1 MSIFDDRR
9 LRSHVR
15 IWNRDMPVG
24 SGFVVGDRH
33 VMTCAH
39 VVGDSAGKRQE
50 LRGSAQAP
58 VDLDVRIDMP
68 LAPGR
73 FAVAR
78 VVAAKWRPELRLPSG
93 EGLDDAAVLELCEG
107 STLPSGA
114 REVGKTRRVEDDD
127 PIRGLGVSLQQP
139 TGVVIRG
146 VYQGLVSLNRFH
158 ILADAVDEAIRPGC
172 SGAAAWNSVRGGVA
186 GMVVEMQQTLTGR
199 VIPIELL
206 EEIWRFEWEDRLDG
220 SVSRRPAVPASRSQ
234 IVPRLKEEL
243 RSFDRVQ
250 QIGRFE
256 GLLSRQWDRGKKPL
270 VCTIAGLEPDKPEW
284 CRDKCR
290 HVGLDRRFQ
299 KLKIRAD
306 RVNMIALSWPDSPDF
321 DGEAAYSGLINEVRA
336 HLDPRNDS
344 AGAFRLAY
352 NAMLNPV
359 VFYSNLDERAVRAG
373 EAAHTGLL
381 RRWIQFWDE
390 VGDKPLKKPFVH
402 FLLLKLE
409 RPLPGFDQ
417 ADAQSGAYR
426 SFYERLLAGVGVD
439 QKDSLPLLGFCSLD
453 EVDTWL
459 QNIAR
464 DVRLGKTQLA
474 RLRSEAEAMFR
485 RRPNPRMADLAEW
498 LEELD
503 V

>member
-1 MSIFDDRR
+1 MSIIDDRR

-15 IWNRDMPVG
+15 IWNGDVPVG
-24 SGFVVGDRH
+24 SGFVVGPRQ

-39 VVGDSAGKRQE
+39 VVGDSAGRRAQ
-50 LRGSAQAP
+50 LRGLGEAP
-58 VDLDVRIDMP
+58 LDLDVRIDMP
-68 LAPGR
+68 LAPRR
-73 FAVAR
+73 FATAR
-78 VVAAKWRPELRLPSG
+78 IMPGKWRPELAIPAG
-93 EGLDDAAVLELCEG
+93 EGLDDSVVLELCPG
-107 STLPSGA
+107 SQLPDGA
-114 REVGKTRRVEDDD
+114 RTVGKARLVEDDD

-146 VYQGLVSLNRFH
+146 VFQGLVSLNRFH
-158 ILADAVDEAIRPGC
+158 ILAEAVDEAIRPGC
-172 SGAAAWNSVRGGVA
+172 SGAAAWNSARGGIA

-199 VIPIELL
+199 VIPVDVL
-206 EEIWRFEWEDRLDG
+206 EEIWRFEWEDRLEG
-220 SVSRRPAVPASRSQ
+220 SVARRPAAPAARSQ

-250 QIGRFE
+250 QIGCFE

-306 RVNMIALSWPDSPDF
+306 RVNMIPLTWPASPDF
-321 DGEAAYSGLINEVRA
+321 DRDSAFCGLINEVRA
-336 HLDPRNDS
+336 YLDPRNES
-344 AGAFRLAY
+344 AGAFRQAY
-352 NAMLNPV
+352 NNMLNPV

-373 EAAHTGLL
+373 EAAHSGLL
-381 RRWIQFWDE
+381 RAWIHFWAE
-390 VGDKPLKKPFVH
+390 VGDKPLKKPFVY
-402 FLLLKLE
+402 FLLLKLA
-409 RPLPGFDQ
+409 PPPAGQDPGE
-417 ADAQSGAYR
+417 AELGAYR

-439 QKDSLPLLGFCSLD
+439 QKDSLPLLGFCTLD
-453 EVDTWL
+453 EVDIWL

-464 DVRLGKTQLA
+464 EVRAGKAQLA
-474 RLRSEAEAMFR
+474 MLRSEAEEMFR
-485 RRPNPRMADLAEW
+485 RKPNPRMADLADW